1 MTMSLFRVLTET
13 EEEEWRGLVEGSPS
27 REVFALPGYLK
38 LFSGKGVTPF
48 CAVYQDAEGTALYPG
63 LLRDLSS
70 LPFAESLPGADAVSP
85 PYGYGG
91 PFIDGGD
98 ELAGRL
104 FAAWASW
111 AKEHGVV
118 AEYLTVS
125 PKSAA
130 RWAYP
135 GTVEERAPTVLR
147 DLSLTDE
154 ETWADYKKSVRTDVR
169 AAEKAGVS
177 VTVDPVGEHAAE
189 FLAIYESTMD
199 RRAAAPGY
207 RLDGDF
213 LKGLHAAIPGGF
225 CYLHA
230 WHEGRIVSSELLL
243 VSGDSTYFFRGG
255 TLAEKLTTR
264 ANVML
269 KHEIIRW
276 SRALGKRSYL
286 LGGGNAGE
294 DSLFKYKRAFAPEGV
309 RMLKVGKWAIDP
321 EAVARLT
328 EARHAFEAAAG
339 RPWQPRPG
347 FFPPYRAPHEE
358 A

>member
-1 MTMSLFRVLTET
+1 MSTSRFRVLTEP
-13 EEEEWRGLVEGSPS
+13 EEAEWRHLVERSRS

-38 LFSGKGVTPF
+38 LFAGRGVSPF
-48 CAVYQDAEGTALYPG
+48 CAVYEDADGTALYPG
-63 LLRDLSS
+63 LLRDLSM
-70 LPFAESLPGADAVSP
+70 LPFAENLRGADAVSP

-91 PFIDGGD
+91 PFIDGD
-98 ELAGRL
+98 EVLAERFFG
-104 FAAWASW
+104 AWATW
-111 AKEHGVV
+111 AREHGVV

-125 PKSAA
+125 PKSVG
-130 RWAYP
+130 RWVYP

-154 ETWADYKKSVRTDVR
+154 EAWADYKKSVRTDVR
-169 AAEKAGVS
+169 AAEKAGVT
-177 VTVDPVGEHAAE
+177 VTVDTVGEHAAE

-207 RLDGDF
+207 RLDGAF
-213 LKGLHAAIPGGF
+213 LQRLHAAIPGGF

-230 WHEGRIVSSELLL
+230 WHQGLIVSSELLL
-243 VSGDSTYFFRGG
+243 VSGDSTFFFRGG
-255 TLAEKLTTR
+255 TLAERLTTR

-276 SRALGKRSYL
+276 SRAQGKRAYL
-286 LGGGNAGE
+286 LGGGNVGE

-309 RMLKVGKWAIDP
+309 RMLRVGKWAIDP
-321 EAVARLT
+321 DAVSRLT
-328 EARHAFEAAAG
+328 EARRAFEAAAG
-339 RPWQPRPG
+339 RAWRPRPG

-358 A
+358 T